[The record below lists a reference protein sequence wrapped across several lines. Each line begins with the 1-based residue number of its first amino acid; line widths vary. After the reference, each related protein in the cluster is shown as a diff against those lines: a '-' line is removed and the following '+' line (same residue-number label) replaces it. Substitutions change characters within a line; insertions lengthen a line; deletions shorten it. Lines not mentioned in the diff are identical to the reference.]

1 MALDPRI
8 QLLMWLTRQS
18 GNGFRP
24 EVSVEAFRTSYATAT
39 RNLGPKVASGVTVQQ
54 LSIPMDDGVSI
65 GARLYRPDPEVGG
78 PLPVLLYF
86 HGGGWVVGDV
96 DSYDGLT
103 RFFAQQGQIAV
114 LSVDYRL
121 GPEHPFPRGHEDA
134 FSARRGRGGRPGR
147 GPDRRRGRQRRWGPG
162 GGPLFLRG
170 IAGLAAARLCL
181 PYLPLGRRHG
191 SLPVAPTIHRQLSA
205 DARRREVVRQIRD
218 DRAERQSGST
228 LRSARR
234 SQPRATSSGPH
245 HLGVL
250 RSAV

>member
-134 FSARRGRGGRPGR
+134 FSALAWLQQNAARLGLA
-147 GPDRRRGRQRRWGPG
+147 PDK
-162 GGPLFLRG
+162 
-170 IAGLAAARLCL
+170 IAVAGLAAARLCL